1 MSNKKA
7 SNQIFTIAERLEC
20 GTFSIAE
27 AKSLAGVSNT
37 KLYGDVQRG
46 LIKIFKRG
54 SASFVR
60 GPDLKT
66 YMALTETIEPR
77 RRRKTLEAAE

>member
-1 MSNKKA
+1 MSNTKA
-7 SNQIFTIAERLEC
+7 SNQIFTIAERLEH

-37 KLYGDVQRG
+37 KLYGDAKRN

-60 GPDLKT
+60 GPDLKN
-66 YMALTETIEPR
+66 YMALAETNEPR
-77 RRRKTLEAAE
+77 RRRKSLEAAE